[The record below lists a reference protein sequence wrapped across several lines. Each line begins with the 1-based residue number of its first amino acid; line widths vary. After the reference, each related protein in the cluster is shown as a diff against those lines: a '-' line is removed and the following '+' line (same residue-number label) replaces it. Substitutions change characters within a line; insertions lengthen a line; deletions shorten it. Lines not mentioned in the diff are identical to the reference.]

1 MTDPRFREDDINIM
15 FLKLKNFL
23 FHREK
28 FASGA
33 AILTITTFFS
43 YLTGMLRDRI
53 FARTFGAGREL
64 DLYNTSFIIPD
75 ILFNILIAGA
85 FSAAFIPVFTSLLA
99 TDEKEKANELANT
112 TINSAVF
119 AIIFVGALAA
129 IFMPALAKFIAPGF
143 NEIERAALVSLSR
156 LMLISPIIMTISSA
170 LGAILISHKSFL
182 AYGLSPVFYNLG
194 IISGT
199 FLISWL
205 GIYGLVV
212 GTLIGTGLHFLPRF
226 ISILSAPYKYS
237 FIFKLRDQNFIKI
250 IKLLIPKMIGHPVE
264 QFTFL
269 AFNRIATTLAAG
281 SVAVI
286 SFARNF
292 QSVAVSLFGI
302 AFSVAIFPM
311 LSECAAKRDRGN
323 FVKNFW
329 KALRDILIFTV
340 PSALGLYLL
349 SDLPIRIFLGG
360 GKFSDENILR
370 TATVLAVFAFS
381 IPTESLVHLLARS
394 FYALKNTI
402 IPVALSLLGLT
413 IAVLFASLK
422 VKTIGILAIP
432 YGFFIGSATE
442 VILLAFLLKK
452 YIKKL

>member
-1 MTDPRFREDDINIM
+1 M
-15 FLKLKNFL
+15 FLK

-33 AILTITTFFS
+33 AILTVTTFFS
-43 YLTGMLRDRI
+43 YLTGLLRDRI

-85 FSAAFIPVFTSLLA
+85 FSAAFIPIFTSLLA
-99 TDEKEKANELANT
+99 TNEKEKANQLANT
-112 TINSAVF
+112 TLNSAVF
-119 AIIFVGALAA
+119 AILIAGALAA

-143 NEIERAALVSLSR
+143 TDVERATLVSLSR

-170 LGAILISHKSFL
+170 LGAILISHKTFL

-199 FLISWL
+199 FLFPWF

-212 GTLIGTGLHFLPRF
+212 GTLIGAGLHFLPRF
-226 ISILSAPYKYS
+226 ISILSSPYKYS
-237 FIFKLRDQNFIKI
+237 FIFKIRDRNFIKI

-269 AFNRIATTLAAG
+269 AFNRIATMLAAG

-311 LSECAAKRDRGN
+311 LSECAAKRDHEN
-323 FVKNFW
+323 FLKNFW

-370 TATVLAVFAFS
+370 TAQVLSVFAFS
-381 IPTESLVHLLARS
+381 IPTESLIHLLARS

-402 IPVALSLLGLT
+402 IPVVLSILALVISIT
-413 IAVLFASLK
+413 FASLK
-422 VKTIGILAIP
+422 IKTMGIIAIP
-432 YGFFIGSATE
+432 YGFFLGSTIE
-442 VILLAFLLKK
+442 IILLALMLRVKLKK
-452 YIKKL
+452 LRTVT